1 MIFPPRG
8 KDRRINIM
16 MFLQDTVSVHIC
28 MYLLLISSIN
38 YLLIRNSL
46 LLATYQ
52 IQRAVASNVYKHPTF
67 QIRWASTE
75 VDPASVPFKNKKQ
88 EKQRKAGALQFAML
102 RVGHSLFCW

>member
-1 MIFPPRG
+1 
-8 KDRRINIM
+8 M

-28 MYLLLISSIN
+28 MYLLLISIN
-38 YLLIRNSL
+38 YPLIRNSL
-46 LLATYQ
+46 LLATYW

-102 RVGHSLFCW
+102 RVGHSFFCW

>member
-1 MIFPPRG
+1 
-8 KDRRINIM
+8 M

-52 IQRAVASNVYKHPTF
+52 IQRAVASNVYKHP
-67 QIRWASTE
+67 ASTE

-102 RVGHSLFCW
+102 RVGHIACFVGKLW